1 LTHRLALV
9 AAALVLAAS
18 PGARAA
24 SPVPAFGHVI
34 VVIFEN
40 KDEGQVIGSSEAPT
54 FTQLAKR
61 YVRLTHYDAIT
72 HPSLPNYLALI
83 SGSTHGVRRDC
94 TRCVVDAPNLSD
106 TLAAAGRS
114 WKAYAEGLPRPGFT
128 GARNGLF
135 AKKHVPFLYFRDVV
149 RSPARRARVVPLT
162 QLAVDVRG
170 DTLPDFALVVPNLC
184 NSMHDCPIKTGDA
197 WLRRLLPPLLE
208 LPDTLV
214 FVTFDEGLPLRGHN
228 RVPALA
234 LGTLVRPGTQSA
246 QVTGHYG
253 LLRTIE
259 TAWGLPLLGRSAR
272 AAPITGIWR

>member
-1 LTHRLALV
+1 MTHRLALV

-114 WKAYAEGLPRPGFT
+114 WKAYAEGLPRPGYT
-128 GARNGLF
+128 GARHGLYVRR
-135 AKKHVPFLYFRDVV
+135 HVPFLYFRDVLMRLPTHPQ
-149 RSPARRARVVPLT
+149 RSIAQLT
-162 QLAVDVRG
+162 PRG
-170 DTLPDFALVVPNLC
+170 WAQHFA
-184 NSMHDCPIKTGDA
+184 
-197 WLRRLLPPLLE
+197 
-208 LPDTLV
+208 
-214 FVTFDEGLPLRGHN
+214 
-228 RVPALA
+228 
-234 LGTLVRPGTQSA
+234 
-246 QVTGHYG
+246 
-253 LLRTIE
+253 
-259 TAWGLPLLGRSAR
+259 RSA
-272 AAPITGIWR
+272 AA